1 MFSRAGCLIC
11 LLIAVAAIPSLP
23 GGQQPPAASGSQPPG
38 EIQSGPGYSPLMVAS
53 NQLPP
58 IRLSPSAKPA
68 NTRLLKHLLYPDSL
82 ELTPGNAATVWM
94 RAGRAAA
101 STRPKSIEEENKWL
115 SAADTPLKQLPRDQ
129 VRDFLARY
137 DRTLRL
143 ADEAARKN
151 RCDWELPPL
160 LTQNLGTY
168 SFDEV
173 QSCREIA
180 NLLSLQSRLEMSEGK
195 LDQALHTLQT
205 GFALARHASQGDS
218 LIQSI
223 VGIAIAQVM
232 LNRVEEFIQLPDA
245 PNLYWALATLPNP
258 FVDIRTALDTELN
271 AVYRSFPLLRQLESL
286 ETTPADFDRLGNDL
300 TMEFAKLSG
309 GSAADRMQ
317 MRLVVIAAVL
327 KTYPPAKEWL
337 IAQGQTE
344 KRVEEMPALQAVLAY
359 QLQQYNELRDEILA
373 GTSLPPWQAVPA
385 LRQVDRKIFRLHAE
399 GNINPFLLLVPAAT
413 KVQESCVSLQRNIAI
428 LRAAESLRGYA
439 GAHDGKVPDQWSE
452 NSEVPTVI
460 DPLTGRSFD
469 DGYYQVMD
477 ATAILAIPPGKNLP
491 FPLNRRFEL
500 KAAR

>member
-1 MFSRAGCLIC
+1 
-11 LLIAVAAIPSLP
+11 
-23 GGQQPPAASGSQPPG
+23 
-38 EIQSGPGYSPLMVAS
+38 
-53 NQLPP
+53 
-58 IRLSPSAKPA
+58 
-68 NTRLLKHLLYPDSL
+68 
-82 ELTPGNAATVWM
+82 M

-101 STRPKSIEEENKWL
+101 SARPKFVEEENKWL

-129 VRDFLARY
+129 VRDFLGKYDRTLRLADEAARKNRCDWELDFLGKY

-160 LTQNLGTY
+160 LTQNVGSY
-168 SFDEV
+168 SLDEV

-180 NLLSLQSRLEMSEGK
+180 NVLSLQSRLEMSEGK

-232 LNRVEEFIQLPDA
+232 LTRVEEFIQLPDA

-258 FVDIRTALDTELN
+258 FVDVRTALEAELN

-286 ETTPADFDRLGNDL
+286 ETTPADFDRLGNEL
-300 TMEFAKLSG
+300 TLEFARLAG
-309 GSAADRMQ
+309 GRAADPQQ

-359 QLQQYNELRDEILA
+359 QLHQYNELRDEILA
-373 GTSLPPWQAVPA
+373 GTSLPPWQAIPA
-385 LRQVDRKIFRLHAE
+385 LRQVEKKIFQLHAE
-399 GNINPFLLLVPAAT
+399 GTINPFLLLVPATT
-413 KVQESCVSLQRNIAI
+413 KIEESCISLQRNIAI

-439 GAHDGKVPDQWSE
+439 GAHDGKVPEQWSE
-452 NSEVPTVI
+452 NTEVPAVI

-469 DGYYQVMD
+469 DAYYQVID

-500 KAAR
+500 KAAH